1 MGKIRYMNLCVYV
14 HPKFLC
20 GGKDNRQERR
30 TCKYFPATSS
40 ECPEFNLNGYGEC
53 NYLTAQFE
61 AWALLKKP
69 E

>member
-1 MGKIRYMNLCVYV
+1 VIRVSNLCI
-14 HPKFLC
+14 PTTC
-20 GGKDNRQERR
+20 GYTCAGKDTIQERR